1 MSKYL
6 VSLIGAGNIA
16 GIKDSLIDEKLKHI
30 YTHAKAI
37 HSHAGFAFG
46 GVYDIN
52 RSKST
57 RLAELWSIPFVAA
70 SIAELLEQ
78 TKPDV
83 VVVCSRTDLHEA
95 HLKEIM
101 LSNFRPRLIF
111 VEKPACESS
120 TDFEEI
126 LDLAEN
132 KGVDVLVNHTRR
144 FDPDF
149 NDCASVIKSGEL
161 GHLIEATA
169 VYYGGWQNNGT
180 HIVDTIRMLIGND
193 LSIKGIKPGSP
204 GRSGD
209 DCLDVILEN
218 NGVPVIITSFD
229 EAHYQ
234 LFEFD
239 FRFTQGR
246 LQIRDF
252 GCEMYLEKCL
262 TNNLGEK
269 VLAPFKGFPKK
280 PLSKPFLDAYSM
292 IYEFLEGRCSLTD
305 SGAEMRQ
312 TRQTMDIIWECILA
326 WREQ

>member
-1 MSKYL
+1 MSQYR
-6 VSLIGAGNIA
+6 VSLIGAGKIA
-16 GIKDSLIDEKLKHI
+16 GIKDSSTDDKLKHI

-37 HSHAGFAFG
+37 HTHAGFAFG

-83 VVVCSRTDLHEA
+83 VVVCSPTDLHDT
-95 HLKEIM
+95 HLKEVI
-101 LSNFRPRLIF
+101 LGNCRPGLIF
-111 VEKPACESS
+111 VEKPACENS

-126 LDLAEN
+126 SDLAEN
-132 KGVDVLVNHTRR
+132 KGVAILVNHTRR
-144 FDPDF
+144 FDPAF
-149 NDCASVIKSGEL
+149 IDCASVIKSGEL

-180 HIVDTIRMLIGND
+180 HTVDTIRMFLGDD
-193 LSIKGIKPGSP
+193 LSIKEIKPGSP
-204 GRSGD
+204 GRPGD

-218 NGVPVIITSFD
+218 DGAPVIITSFD

-234 LFEFD
+234 LFEID
-239 FRFTQGR
+239 FRFAEGR
-246 LQIRDF
+246 LQIRNF
-252 GCEMYLEKCL
+252 GCEMYLEKRL

-269 VLAPFKGFPKK
+269 VLAGFNGFPKT
-280 PLSKPFLDAYSM
+280 PLSKPFLHAYSM
-292 IYEFLEGRCSLTD
+292 IYELLEGRCSLSD

-312 TRQTMDIIWECILA
+312 TRKTMDIIWECIPALG
-326 WREQ
+326 EP